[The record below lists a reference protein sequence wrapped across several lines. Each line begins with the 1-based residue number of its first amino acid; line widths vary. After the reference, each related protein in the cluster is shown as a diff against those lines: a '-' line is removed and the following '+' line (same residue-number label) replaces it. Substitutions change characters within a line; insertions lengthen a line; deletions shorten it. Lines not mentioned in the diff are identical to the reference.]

1 MNRAMSRSVAIIA
14 AIALYSLVSVP
25 GVANAPEDPSIAG
38 YAAYHVRLEVA
49 RNRVHMGAPEQTLPA
64 GESGTSQLDM
74 GRRSSPL
81 LVNQRVTR
89 FPGAGETMAL
99 LELEFFRLEGDQLRR
114 LVAPTLGVELG
125 KAETYEVATAQGLI
139 SVRATV
145 EGRDPVTQD
154 AGQGPTTTPYPSL

>member
-1 MNRAMSRSVAIIA
+1 MFRSVPIIA
-14 AIALYSLVSVP
+14 AIALSSLVSIP
-25 GVANAPEDPSIAG
+25 GAANAPDDGAG
-38 YAAYHVRLEVA
+38 AGFATYHVRLEVA

-64 GESGTSQLDM
+64 GESVTAELDM
-74 GRRSSPL
+74 GRQAAPL

-89 FPGAGETMAL
+89 FPGAGDTMAL
-99 LELEFFRLEGDQLRR
+99 LELEFFRVDDDGPRR

-154 AGQGPTTTPYPSL
+154 AGQGPQTTPYPAL

>member
-1 MNRAMSRSVAIIA
+1 MSRSVPIIA
-14 AIALYSLVSVP
+14 AIALYSLVSMP
-25 GVANAPEDPSIAG
+25 SAANAPEDASIAG

-49 RNRVHMGAPEQTLPA
+49 RNRVHMGAPEQTLTA
-64 GESGTSQLDM
+64 GESATSQLDM

-81 LVNQRVTR
+81 MVNQRVSR

-99 LELEFFRLEGDQLRR
+99 LELELFRLDSDGPRR
-114 LVAPTLGVELG
+114 LVASTLGVELG
-125 KAETYEVATAQGLI
+125 KVEIYEVATAQGLI

-154 AGQGPTTTPYPSL
+154 AGPGPTTTPYPAL